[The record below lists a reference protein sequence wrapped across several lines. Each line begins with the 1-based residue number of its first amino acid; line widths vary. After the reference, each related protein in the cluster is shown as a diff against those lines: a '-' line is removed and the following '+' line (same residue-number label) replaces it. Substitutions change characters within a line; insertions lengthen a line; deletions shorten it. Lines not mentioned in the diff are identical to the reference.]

1 MLYIETPHLL
11 LRDWKEEDIKPF
23 AEMNMDANVMKH
35 FLNPL
40 SEEESLGFYNRIC
53 KEFKDFGYGLY
64 AVEKKDN
71 GEFIGYT
78 GFHNFMF
85 DVDFAPGVEIGWRL
99 KYKDWN
105 KGYATEAA
113 KACIEYAKENL
124 SFKTIWSFT
133 SLTNKSSER
142 VMQKIGMQKIKTF
155 PHPSILDG
163 HPLKEH
169 VLYKLLLSNN
179 N

>member
-1 MLYIETPHLL
+1 MAKDGEIDGDLL
-11 LRDWKEEDIKPF
+11 DFFRNSDI
-23 AEMNMDANVMKH
+23 
-35 FLNPL
+35 L
-40 SEEESLGFYNRIC
+40 
-53 KEFKDFGYGLY
+53 
-64 AVEKKDN
+64 
-71 GEFIGYT
+71 
-78 GFHNFMF
+78 
-85 DVDFAPGVEIGWRL
+85 
-99 KYKDWN
+99 
-105 KGYATEAA
+105 
-113 KACIEYAKENL
+113 IEYAKENL